1 VRVELNKAEFRVVND
16 LRGLPQGAHFL
27 VMTSRSTP
35 TGGALD
41 GPPKAFAELV
51 AHLWED
57 IEEDVVPKGKLRTYL
72 ALCEK
77 LAPSEQ

>member
-1 VRVELNKAEFRVVND
+1 
-16 LRGLPQGAHFL
+16 
-27 VMTSRSTP
+27 MTSHSTP

-57 IEEDVVPKGKLRTYL
+57 IEDDVVPKGKLRTYL

-77 LAPSEQ
+77 LAPSGA